1 MHDGADVL
9 NDGIGHGLC
18 FFEKSA
24 STPIAVKKKRSFTM
38 VGSLGHV
45 RLFSSIRFI
54 LLGFVKGLA
63 ITISMPALRKGLK
76 RISLFVIGLCG
87 SLHSSV

>member
-24 STPIAVKKKRSFTM
+24 STPIAVKKKKWVIHNGRFLRSCPAFFLY
-38 VGSLGHV
+38 SLYPAGV
-45 RLFSSIRFI
+45 CKRFS
-54 LLGFVKGLA
+54 
-63 ITISMPALRKGLK
+63 
-76 RISLFVIGLCG
+76 
-87 SLHSSV
+87 HNN